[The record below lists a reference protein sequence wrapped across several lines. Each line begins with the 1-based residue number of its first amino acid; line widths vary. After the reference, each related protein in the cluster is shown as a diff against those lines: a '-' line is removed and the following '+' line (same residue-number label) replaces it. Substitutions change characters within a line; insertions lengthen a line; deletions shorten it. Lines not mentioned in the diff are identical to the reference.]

1 MKWQRKGKKVEYC
14 IRLDDACP
22 QMNAEK
28 WARIERILDKYKVK
42 PIVGVIPENR
52 DPDFVAVAD
61 ENFWEKAC
69 EWQKKGWTIALHG
82 LHHELHF
89 HEPRGYYQ
97 LSHSSKTEWAGKSST
112 EQYEMLKQGYQIL
125 KGHGLTPTC
134 FFAPC
139 HTYDETTVEAIASMK
154 TEGCSM
160 YISDGY
166 ALHPYQRD
174 GVDFLPTLFDTPH
187 KLPLQGVYTF
197 VYHPNNMQE
206 QDFAYLEDF
215 LKKYAS
221 LFRSADEIMGEY
233 SLMKE
238 QGILGKIIEHS
249 IYFLRGIK
257 GSKE

>member
-1 MKWQRKGKKVEYC
+1 
-14 IRLDDACP
+14 
-22 QMNAEK
+22 
-28 WARIERILDKYKVK
+28 
-42 PIVGVIPENR
+42 
-52 DPDFVAVAD
+52 
-61 ENFWEKAC
+61 
-69 EWQKKGWTIALHG
+69 
-82 LHHELHF
+82 
-89 HEPRGYYQ
+89 
-97 LSHSSKTEWAGKSST
+97 
-112 EQYEMLKQGYQIL
+112 
-125 KGHGLTPTC
+125 
-134 FFAPC
+134 
-139 HTYDETTVEAIASMK
+139 MK